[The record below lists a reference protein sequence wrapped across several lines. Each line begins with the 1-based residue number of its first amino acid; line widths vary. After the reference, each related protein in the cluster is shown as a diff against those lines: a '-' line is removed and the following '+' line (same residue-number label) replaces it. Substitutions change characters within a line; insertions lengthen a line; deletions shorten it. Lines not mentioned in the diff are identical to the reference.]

1 MAQLI
6 TIPMT
11 LAQLGNENLVSRA
24 QAKLIACAIEK
35 SGDLHTVRLDFSHVQ
50 EIGQGFADELFRVF
64 AVSHSN
70 IALEPINCN
79 PAILAMISRAKQ
91 TVR

>member
-11 LAQLGNENLVSRA
+11 LAQAGDENLVSRA
-24 QAKLIACAIEK
+24 QAKLIVREIEK
-35 SGDLHTVRLDFSHVQ
+35 HGEVHTVRLDFAHIQ

-64 AVSHSN
+64 AASHSG
-70 IALEPINCN
+70 ITLQPVNCN
-79 PAILAMISRAKQ
+79 PAVLAMIARAKG

>member
-11 LAQLGNENLVSRA
+11 LAQAGDENLVSRA
-24 QAKLIACAIEK
+24 QAKLIAGEIEK
-35 SGDLHTVRLDFSHVQ
+35 LGDVHTVRLDFADIK
-50 EIGQGFADELFRVF
+50 EIGQGFSDELFRVF
-64 AVSHSN
+64 AASHSD
-70 IALEPINCN
+70 ITLQPINCN
-79 PAILAMISRAKQ
+79 PAILAMIARAKG